1 MITSFILKVTFLAN
15 YPVVEG
21 TALFYIKLPAN
32 PTYPK
37 LFMAELKIFLAN
49 HLKEFHNCCNATYLD
64 RVGIEVLAHGVDA
77 IWEIDKLEDS
87 IQGTFGGLSN
97 VEIKTLLIINGE
109 Y

>member
-21 TALFYIKLPAN
+21 TALYYIKLPAN

-37 LFMAELKIFLAN
+37 LFMTELMIFLTN
-49 HLKEFHNCCNATYLD
+49 HLKEFHGCCNATLANL
-64 RVGIEVLAHGVDA
+64 GIEVLAHGVDA
-77 IWEIDKLEDS
+77 IWETDKLECS
-87 IQGTFGGLSN
+87 FMGTFGGLSN